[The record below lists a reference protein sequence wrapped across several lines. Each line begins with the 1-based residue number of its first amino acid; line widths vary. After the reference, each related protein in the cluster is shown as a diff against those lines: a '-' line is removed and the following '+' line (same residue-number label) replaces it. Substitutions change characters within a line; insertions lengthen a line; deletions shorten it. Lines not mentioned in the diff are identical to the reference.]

1 MLAIPRWIPGWCRLM
16 LTAFPG
22 SGCHLHASCVL
33 KLFCPPHTHI
43 EIQMWLHILHSLIL
57 LLCPLP
63 PFLPH
68 MNWGPSRKGVYRRRV
83 FGVWVIFVVV
93 GSWVFFFL
101 LFFWAKESHRQGC
114 PGSWV
119 PPTSA
124 FQVLGSL
131 CPSDSVALQTS
142 LTMASKEALVVVTRS
157 TAFFPLRRKWGVSPE
172 LAWPGLF
179 FQWRSPQRPWNTK
192 AVVEVMMVVN
202 LTHTILFF
210 RYQNVWKK
218 YKNKIK
224 YTHNVLLWLE
234 ELHKILKEELL
245 VFLGLLNSK
254 KKNMFFR
261 YCHYYVDWE
270 PRILHR
276 IIYSLHWSRILSF
289 ILSNTVF

>member
-68 MNWGPSRKGVYRRRV
+68 TNWGPSRKGVYRRRV

-93 GSWVFFFL
+93 GSWVFFF
-101 LFFWAKESHRQGC
+101 FFFFLSQRISQTRL
-114 PGSWV
+114 SWV
-119 PPTSA
+119 LS
-124 FQVLGSL
+124 
-131 CPSDSVALQTS
+131 PSDLSLPSAGVTVPIWLCGS
-142 LTMASKEALVVVTRS
+142 SDFPLTMASKEALVVVTRS
-157 TAFFPLRRKWGVSPE
+157 TAFLPLRRKWGVSPE

-179 FQWRSPQRPWNTK
+179 FQWRSPQQPWNTK

-210 RYQNVWKK
+210 RSQNVWKK

-245 VFLGLLNSK
+245 VFFGVVK
-254 KKNMFFR
+254 Q
-261 YCHYYVDWE
+261 
-270 PRILHR
+270 
-276 IIYSLHWSRILSF
+276 
-289 ILSNTVF
+289 